1 MFAIFNQSALILI
14 CHTNSVN
21 VYYVR
26 VDLSFQI
33 DKLGD
38 RGLSGKVR
46 SEGYVAKNDAGMGGA
61 GRRGDR
67 RNLVEAVRDGLRA
80 EILSDAMK
88 AGDKLPSE
96 ARLTERFGVSRTVVR
111 EAIASLRADGLV
123 AARQG
128 AGVFV
133 LERKPSPAQPF
144 QAVDPERISHM
155 IEMLELRATVEIEA
169 ARLAAIR
176 RSPAQEEEIL
186 QRMHTIEAL
195 IEQGAPTTE
204 ADFAFHMAI
213 AEATNNPR
221 FAEFLRLMGAS
232 MIPRA
237 ALQKD
242 RAEVS
247 SPAYLAH
254 IADEHRAIAEAISN
268 RDERAASHAMRT
280 HLKGSEQRYRELLR
294 QARTSCHTSC

>member
-1 MFAIFNQSALILI
+1 M
-14 CHTNSVN
+14 T
-21 VYYVR
+21 
-26 VDLSFQI
+26 
-33 DKLGD
+33 K
-38 RGLSGKVR
+38 
-46 SEGYVAKNDAGMGGA
+46 SETGEGRA
-61 GRRGDR
+61 GRRSDR
-67 RNLVEAVRDGLRA
+67 RNLVESVREGLRA

-96 ARLTERFGVSRTVVR
+96 AQLTERFGVSRTVVR

-186 QRMHTIEAL
+186 QRMHVIEAL

-242 RAEVS
+242 RAEAS

-268 RDERAASHAMRT
+268 RDEQAASQAMRT

-294 QARTSCHTSC
+294 QARTTYHTSC